1 MTRDGNQCAFVSR
14 DGRRCEERGF
24 LELHHTVPYAAG
36 GEATVDTIELRC
48 RAHNQYEAELDFG
61 SSVRRRR
68 PAREMPATAS
78 P

>member
-1 MTRDGNQCAFVSR
+1 VSA

-48 RAHNQYEAELDFG
+48 RAHNLDEVELDFG
-61 SSVRRRR
+61 PAFRLRRST
-68 PAREMPATAS
+68 REAHATPS